1 MPDIETVLAV
11 IRTEGK
17 VTNFFIIIPT
27 KDSAEYLDES
37 LGSILLQAGDF
48 ELHVHV
54 QDAASTDHTKSVVD
68 RWRSWLEAAARKNI
82 RLTFDSR
89 PDRSLYDG
97 ITQAFETFQPS
108 DDTVMT
114 WLGSDDVLM
123 PGALATVK
131 SVSEDCPQIKW
142 LTGLTFAAD
151 YDASNRSASPFAHYT
166 RYHLSRGNH
175 DGRVAR
181 FVIQEGTFWRVSL
194 WRAAGGVDPNYKRAS
209 DALLWMRFAR
219 LEPLFGL
226 DLPLGRYSFRR
237 GQLAED
243 KTAYYR
249 ELDEI
254 TKQQSSEPS
263 DDLRSFKVTRTSG
276 TPYWEIEE
284 TLHATSDAVVEQ
296 RRRRRSLRQRL
307 ANSIRKR
314 WRKASRSASASRGA
328 EAA

>member
-1 MPDIETVLAV
+1 M
-11 IRTEGK
+11 
-17 VTNFFIIIPT
+17 NFFIIIPT
-27 KDSAEYLDES
+27 KDSAAYLDQS

-54 QDAASTDHTKSVVD
+54 QDAASTDHTRSVVD
-68 RWRSWLEAAARKNI
+68 RWRSWLEAADRKNI
-82 RLTFDSR
+82 RLMFDSR
-89 PDRSLYDG
+89 PDRGLYDG

-131 SVSEDCPQIKW
+131 SVLEDCPQIKW
-142 LTGLTFAAD
+142 LTGLVFTAD
-151 YDASNRSASPFAHYT
+151 YDASNRCSDAYVPYT

-181 FVIQEGTFWRVSL
+181 FVMQEGTFWRVSL
-194 WRAAGGVDPNYKRAS
+194 WRAVGGVNPDYKRAS
-209 DALLWMRFAR
+209 DALLWIRFAR
-219 LEPLFGL
+219 LEPLFAL
-226 DLPLGRYSFRR
+226 DFPLGRYSFRR
-237 GQLAED
+237 GQLAAD

-254 TKQQSSEPS
+254 TKQQGTEPS
-263 DDLRSFKVTRTSG
+263 DDLRSFKVTRYHGMPHWT
-276 TPYWEIEE
+276 IEE
-284 TLHATSDAVVEQ
+284 TKHTPAGAVVQ
-296 RRRRRSLRQRL
+296 PRRCKRSMRQRL

-314 WRKASRSASASRGA
+314 WRKASQAAASSRA
-328 EAA
+328 